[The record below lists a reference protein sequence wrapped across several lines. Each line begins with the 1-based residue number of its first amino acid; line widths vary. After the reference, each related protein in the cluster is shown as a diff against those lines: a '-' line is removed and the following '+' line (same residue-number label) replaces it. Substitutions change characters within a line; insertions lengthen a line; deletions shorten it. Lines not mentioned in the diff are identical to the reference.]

1 MQPKIKMTQRKL
13 DTLEKQH
20 FCQQSNKQTRLIRKE
35 KTTEHHCHAPYSFF
49 NKFNIHFDF

>member
-13 DTLEKQH
+13 DTLEKQY

-35 KTTEHHCHAPYSFF
+35 KNHGTPLSRALFF
-49 NKFNIHFDF
+49 F